1 MDRKPVR
8 VARIAVPL
16 FVTFL
21 VIFLLAVPLT
31 NSASAQFMLNQ
42 QFAPYNPPLYHYDR
56 IEGECINLETELIA
70 PILCIPD
77 PGPSVPGGDLVAVAN
92 DADERVVFLD
102 MNLALVGE
110 TFVGQGPSALALN
123 PSAPELWVSV
133 RNQSSVVIID
143 LLSLTVKQVLRPA
156 IDVNGAG
163 AGHASTPGGIAFA
176 NGKAY
181 VASSFTDELLI
192 YDAVATGHP
201 LVKSLLLAGRFH
213 DSAAILNDPYAVV
226 SDGNQVFVTSHLSGN
241 NTAPLCH
248 DPAGQHVNFDGKG
261 RNFLGPDSIYIEKLG
276 TGSPALDLPDY
287 DVAVVDAT
295 TDKVTRFVRAIGT
308 VLFDVAAAPAG
319 SGTLL
324 VSKLDAQNTTIG
336 EDAFPQGKV
345 TLNRLTQ
352 FNANGTGTPTDI
364 SLEGLGA
371 GGTTNI
377 VMPTALEVLPD
388 GRRLVAGYCSS
399 NVGVLD
405 SGNVFLGAIPVPAGP
420 RGIDYWAPA
429 NRIFVLSRATSQ
441 VTSFDAGTAT
451 TVPSAPLVTFTL
463 PDPTFDRVKQGR
475 LEFLLPNSGAQTANC
490 ASCHVDGR
498 NDGIG
503 WNLSK
508 LISTTPD
515 PQKADDFRDRKG
527 VMVTQDLR
535 GLPGAAPYHWRGEQK
550 DIEDFNGAFEHLLHG
565 TQLPPDRLA
574 MLKDYFF
581 SLEYPPNPFETMN
594 RIYSPLAT
602 SGFNVYTNNGTVGV
616 CSKCHTLPLGTDG
629 DITDPLFG
637 DGDGTNFVDELATK
651 TTALRG
657 LWTRN
662 SAVIDADPSTSVV
675 ESIRMT
681 GFGILHE
688 GMFDSVHNLI
698 ATFFQALVTNGTD
711 DDVEAFVNEF
721 DSGLAPATLYSVL
734 VDGGAMVNANMD
746 LVEFFLLDQARAGT
760 PTLRGN
766 CDVVAHGII
775 DLGSGRVP
783 VGMVYRALPDKF
795 DLSSSALQTT
805 WEGQLGHPI
814 RVADVRGLAVQGHA
828 LLLFAGVPSGSGERI
843 GIDRDRDGLRDDDEI
858 TTDPKNPDSNHDGI
872 WDGVVVG
879 TAPQVVN
886 GSVQVVYAT
895 TDAIKISYETD
906 LLSPTIV
913 DFIESG
919 GTTTYHSGDG
929 FQAVGSGTSNEWRH
943 RHTAFIRPQPPQGL
957 TALSPR
963 TTYNFTILTQG
974 QDDLRATFPGF
985 TASTDH
991 NFFTDTFRCSKLSVF
1006 QRTNNGNG
1014 TFTFDIR
1021 AVFEATQG
1029 TPTIDGKVVP
1039 GRFILTDAN
1048 DQLSFVNMSA
1058 PIVNGVATFRYTTLS
1073 GLPPQQASGKP
1084 VLLDLPMWLSVGGA
1098 LVEFPDNAQGQ
1109 WSDSV
1114 TSVETTAP

>member
-8 VARIAVPL
+8 VVR
-16 FVTFL
+16 FVVAFL
-21 VIFLLAVPLT
+21 VMFFLAVPFT

-42 QFAPYNPPLYHYDR
+42 QFAPYPTPPLYPYDR
-56 IEGECINLETELIA
+56 VEGECVNLETELIA

-133 RNQSSVVIID
+133 RNQSSVVVID

-156 IDVNGAG
+156 INVNGVG

-181 VASSFTDELLI
+181 VAATFSDELLI

-201 LVKSLLLAGRFH
+201 LVKSLSLAGRFH
-213 DSAAILNDPYAVV
+213 DAAAILNDPYAVV
-226 SDGNQVFVTSHLSGN
+226 SDGNQVLVTSHLSGN

-248 DPAGQHVNFDGKG
+248 VAGSHVNFDGKG
-261 RNFLGPDSIYIEKLG
+261 RNFLGPDSIFIEALG
-276 TGSPALDLPDY
+276 PGSSSGLDLPDY

-295 TDKVTRFVRAIGT
+295 TDKVTRFVRGVGT
-308 VLFDVAAAPAG
+308 VLFNVAAAPAG
-319 SGTLL
+319 SGTFL
-324 VSKLDAQNTTIG
+324 VTNLDAQNTIIG

-345 TLNRLTQ
+345 ALNRLTQ
-352 FNANGTGTPTDI
+352 FNVNGTVTPPTV
-364 SLEGLGA
+364 LEGLGA

-405 SGNVFLGAIPVPAGP
+405 GANLFLGAIPVPAGP
-420 RGIDYWAPA
+420 RGIDYWAA
-429 NRIFVLSRATSQ
+429 TNRIFVLSRATSQ

-451 TVPSAPLVTFTL
+451 TVPTTPLATFTL

-508 LISTTPD
+508 RLSTNPN
-515 PQKADDFRDRKG
+515 PVVADDFRDRKG

-565 TQLPPDRLA
+565 TQLPADRLA
-574 MLKDYFF
+574 KLKDYIF

-594 RIYSPLAT
+594 RTYSPLAT

-637 DGDGTNFVDELATK
+637 DGDGTNFVDELTTK

-662 SAVIDADPSTSVV
+662 SAVIDADPLPGTSAV

-681 GFGILHE
+681 GFGVLHE

-698 ATFFQALVTNGTD
+698 ATFFQPLVANGTD
-711 DDVEAFVNEF
+711 DDVEAFVNEL

-734 VDGGAMVNANMD
+734 VDGGATVNANMD

-766 CDVVAHGII
+766 CDVAAHGII
-775 DLGSGRVP
+775 DLGSGRIP
-783 VGMVYRALPDKF
+783 VGMVYRALLDKF
-795 DLSSSALQTT
+795 DLSSSAVQAT

-843 GIDRDRDGLRDDDEI
+843 GIDRDRDGVRDDDEI
-858 TTDPKNPDSNHDGI
+858 TTDPKNPDSNNDGL
-872 WDGVVVG
+872 WDGFVAG
-879 TAPQVVN
+879 APQIVN

-906 LLSPTIV
+906 RLSPTIV
-913 DFIESG
+913 DFVESG

-929 FQAVGSGTSNEWRH
+929 FQAVGTGTSNQWRR

-957 TALSPR
+957 TALRP
-963 TTYNFTILTQG
+963 TATYNFTILTQG

-985 TASTDH
+985 TASADH
-991 NFFTDTFRCSKLSVF
+991 NFLTDTFRCSKISVF

-1029 TPTIDGKVVP
+1029 NPTINGKVVP

-1058 PIVNGVATFRYTTLS
+1058 QITNGVAIFQYITLGGPS
-1073 GLPPQQASGKP
+1073 PQQASGKP
-1084 VLLDLPMWLSVGGA
+1084 VFLDLPMWLSVGGT

-1114 TSVETTAP
+1114 TSLETTAP